1 MTFYGRPQGPSRRQF
16 AVGTGLAAAA
26 LAVPALRAQS
36 SRPDKSRV
44 IISVGRK
51 ASFFHLP
58 LTIAE
63 QLGYFQAEGLDV
75 EIVDFGSGVNA
86 LQALAAGVADV
97 CAGSFM
103 HTISLQS
110 KERFFRAFVMEG
122 RAPQVVTGVSPRAL
136 PHYHGID
143 DLRGRRIGISAA
155 GSATNM
161 AAALLLARGG
171 VRPDEVSFVDVGTGA
186 EALQALRS
194 GRIDAISNVDPL
206 ITQLEQKGD
215 VRIISDTRTLK
226 GTQEV
231 FGGPLPA
238 ACLYAPEDFVQKHAG
253 TVQALTNAMVHALKW
268 LQTAGPGDIVK
279 TVPERYLLG
288 DRALYL
294 ASFEKVREAISP
306 DGLVP
311 EDGPRTAVRAAALF
325 EPGLKPEKLAP
336 ARLYTND
343 FARRA
348 KQKFQA

>member
-1 MTFYGRPQGPSRRQF
+1 MQLPRRQPAPNRRHF
-16 AVGTGLAAAA
+16 AAGMGLAAAV

-36 SRPDKSRV
+36 RPDKSRV
-44 IISVGRK
+44 VISVGKK

-75 EIVDFGSGVNA
+75 EIVDFGSGINA
-86 LQALAAGVADV
+86 LQAIAAGVADV

-103 HTISLQS
+103 HTVSLQS
-110 KERFFRAFVMEG
+110 KERFFRAFVMQG
-122 RAPQVVTGVSPRAL
+122 RAPQVVTAVSARTM

-143 DLRGRRIGISAA
+143 DLRGRRIGISAV

-161 AAALLLARGG
+161 AASLLLAHGG
-171 VRPDEVSFVDVGTGA
+171 VRADEVSFVDVGTGA
-186 EALQALRS
+186 EALHALRS
-194 GRIDAISNVDPL
+194 GQIDAISNVDPL

-238 ACLYAPEDFVQKHAG
+238 ACLYAQEDFVQKHAN
-253 TVQALTNAMVHALKW
+253 TVQALANAMVHGLKW
-268 LQTAGPGDIVK
+268 LQTAGPADIVK

-311 EDGPRTAVRAAALF
+311 DDGPRTAVRAAALF
-325 EPGLKPEKLAP
+325 EPGLKPEKIVP
-336 ARLYTND
+336 ARLFTND